1 LVGTTPATRCRIVIR
16 RHRTVSL
23 HLR

>member
-1 LVGTTPATRCRIVIR
+1 LVSTTSAARCRIVIR

-23 HLR
+23 HL